1 MRETIGTTW
10 IFQLVIIFILIFAS
24 YLAIMTNYSKAFKSK
39 NEVLNIIEKYEGLT
53 SGNLKAIG
61 IINNYLSASGYK
73 SMGACEAGYY
83 GAVSL
88 NNSSASAFEYVGN
101 GSSKK
106 YYYCVQKV
114 TYTGVKVKSYYNVVL
129 FFNLDLPVL
138 GNLFTFR
145 ANGTTTELEVT
156 YDQDLF
162 GI

>member
-1 MRETIGTTW
+1 MRETVGTTW
-10 IFQLVIIFILIFAS
+10 IFQLVIIFILIFSS

-39 NEVLNIIEKYEGLT
+39 NEVVSIIEKYEGLT
-53 SGNLKAIG
+53 SGNLKGIG
-61 IINNYLSASGYK
+61 IINNYLSASGYHNK
-73 SMGACEAGYY
+73 GACEPGYY

-88 NNSSASAFEYVGN
+88 SNSSASAFEYVGN
-101 GSSKK
+101 GSNKK

-114 TYTGVKVKSYYNVVL
+114 TFTGVTVKSYYNVVL

-145 ANGTTTELEVT
+145 ANGSTSALDET